1 MIDLSFFMELHN
13 WSFEGL
19 IAVLLFITIYFIY
32 VKSSLSQ
39 KLFFTTALL
48 SIYLVLGSPIADLTK
63 FGLHSVSMLQ
73 HIVLLMLAPILIL
86 KALPLGLL
94 NGSKINTWSVFANP
108 KKYFIALWAF
118 SAIVMWSGH
127 YLSAAMTASKT
138 GTAICGIAIPSGS
151 WIANIPEGLI
161 FTTLF
166 IAGILFLLPVLHPDI
181 SKRLSPVS
189 SVIYLF
195 SACISCSLLGLYVAF
210 SASSTS
216 LAEALPVFTTLR
228 NPIPMSL
235 RTDQEMAGM
244 LMWVPGCIIYA
255 ITSVELILPWYDS
268 NPELDV
274 NAVIEVNPTVD
285 ENEGVQIKIQNI
297 ID

>member
-1 MIDLSFFMELHN
+1 MISLRFFLDVYN

-19 IAVLLFITIYFIY
+19 IVVLLCLSIYLIY
-32 VKSSLSQ
+32 VKSNLSQ
-39 KLFFTTALL
+39 KLFFATAFFL
-48 SIYLVLGSPIADLTK
+48 IYLVLGSPIADLTK

-73 HIVLLMLAPILIL
+73 HIVLLMIAPIFIL
-86 KALPLGLL
+86 KAIPLELL
-94 NGSKINTWSVFANP
+94 NGSKISTWSVFANP
-108 KKYFIALWAF
+108 QKYFIALWAF

-127 YLSAAMTASKT
+127 YLSAAIMSSQT
-138 GTAICGIAIPSGS
+138 GAAICSIAVSSESWMRDIPKV
-151 WIANIPEGLI
+151 LI
-161 FTTLF
+161 FGTLF

-210 SASSTS
+210 SASSAS
-216 LAEALPVFTTLR
+216 LAEAIPVFTTLR
-228 NPIPMSL
+228 NPVPMSL

-255 ITSVELILPWYDS
+255 ITSVELILPWYDV
-268 NPELDV
+268 NPALDV
-274 NAVIEVNPTVD
+274 NSLREVNPMTDKDSGTQV
-285 ENEGVQIKIQNI
+285 KI
-297 ID
+297 